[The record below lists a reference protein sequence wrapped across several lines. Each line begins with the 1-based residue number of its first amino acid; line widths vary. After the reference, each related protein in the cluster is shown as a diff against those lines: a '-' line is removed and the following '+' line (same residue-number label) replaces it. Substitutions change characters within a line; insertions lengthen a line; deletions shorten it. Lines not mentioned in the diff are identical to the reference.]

1 MKKTILLLA
10 ILSGLTGRFMAERQA
25 LLVCDLS
32 ERLGGREAG
41 HKALVYWNLKISQ
54 NYGCSPRICLRLA
67 HEQKDPWVS
76 VALLTIQRNA
86 CRENATAAELA
97 EVEAALQRSEFLV
110 DPSSGMPENF

>member
-32 ERLGGREAG
+32 ERLAGHEAG
-41 HKALVYWNLKISQ
+41 QKALVYWNLKIYQ
-54 NYGCSPRICLRLA
+54 NYGCSPRLCLRLA
-67 HEQKDPWVS
+67 DQQEDPWVS

-86 CRENATAAELA
+86 CREGATCSELA
-97 EVEAALQRSEFLV
+97 EVETALKRYEFLV
-110 DPSSGMPENF
+110 DPDPR